1 MSPAPIPIR
10 PAAPALAP
18 TPAEDALQAAFARAE
33 AVFVQEIAALRAAAP
48 LDLDDFTFRKS
59 QIYLDVIR
67 LGRDPAVGRL
77 GPEAAAR
84 AANLRQLIADDLAL
98 LALHL
103 EAVRRISDIIADAV
117 RQDSSDGTYSF
128 GPRGAAS

>member
-1 MSPAPIPIR
+1 MTTPIPLR
-10 PAAPALAP
+10 PALAP
-18 TPAEDALQAAFARAE
+18 TLVDDALQVAFARAE
-33 AVFVQEIAALRAAAP
+33 AVFVQEIAALRASAP

-59 QIYLDVIR
+59 QIYLDVVR
-67 LGRDPAVGRL
+67 LGRDPGRGRL
-77 GPEAAAR
+77 GPEMAAR
-84 AANLRQLIADDLAL
+84 AAHLRQLIADDLAL
-98 LALHL
+98 LTLHL